1 MNKQQRSKY
10 GRRARAVGAVLV
22 GVAAAP
28 SILAGD
34 LVGVGVTLVAGFAVF
49 YAGAYSGW
57 VSQVPTE

>member
-1 MNKQQRSKY
+1 
-10 GRRARAVGAVLV
+10 VGAVLV